1 MATFDEFYRSLPDD
15 SGKRG
20 EFFEKV
26 FVPWFLREDPEWS
39 TKIQKIWLWDE
50 YPDRWGK
57 DCGIDLVYEDRN
69 GKHWAVQSKCVSPDR
84 EISKAEIDSFLS
96 ESNDPRIHG
105 RLLIASTDGIGK
117 NAMQV
122 IERQEKQVVCF
133 LREHFRQSEVEFPST
148 ALDLATG
155 RRKDKRRPRPH
166 QQEAIRNVVEG
177 LKTQDRGQLLMACGT
192 GKTLTSLW
200 IKEELNAKRT
210 LVLLPSLSLLSQT
223 LREWTATSREEFNW
237 ICVCS
242 DKSVAK
248 QDKSVDDWIEHVTEV
263 GVPVTSDPA
272 EIRQFLSN
280 NEEGIIFSTY
290 QSCPLVTIAQ
300 QDTGIPSFDV
310 VFADEAHRC
319 AGKVS
324 ESFGCVLDSQ
334 KIRAQKRLFM
344 TATPRV
350 LSNQIKTKADAE
362 DIEVASMDDE
372 NLFGTVLHRL
382 NFSEAI
388 SKELL
393 TDYRV
398 VVIGVDDPEIQA
410 QIIHR
415 PLSATSNGV
424 ETDYETLANH
434 ISLAKAIR
442 EYDLQRVITFHGRV
456 KGAKKFS
463 EDHPAIVDWLPIS
476 SKTERAIQTG
486 YVSGEMTSL
495 ERNNKIGRLRNLKDG
510 EIGILSNARCLSEG
524 VDVPTLDGIAFID
537 PRSSQVDIIQAV
549 GRAIRKSEEKS
560 FGYIILPVY
569 ISSPDEIEEELFK
582 SRFAVVWKV
591 LLSLRSQDDTLDNQ
605 LDKLRIELGK
615 RNNLES
621 TFIDLGKIH
630 IDLPKSVSNG
640 MESALK
646 ALIVKSTTSA
656 WFEKYGELLDYVE
669 ENGSS
674 NIRASHSSLGEWVVY
689 QRKQFRKYRL
699 PQKECNLLS
708 ALPEWSWDPIEGAW
722 QSMYLRV
729 KEYSENRKLDEIPI
743 CHEYYSWIGVQRSRY
758 KQNKLKQ
765 EWCEKLTSL
774 PGWQWDPREDE
785 WRKRFNEAKGL
796 CETNAN
802 KDSKQNNYQWANW
815 QRLEYRKG
823 KLSEERISMLNSI
836 TGWSWNPEMDIWEK
850 NYRLTK
856 ENIEIYGFQA
866 EAWSERR
873 LLLEWLKN
881 QFKRSNENELSEEQ
895 ASKINRLN
903 FPRIQR
909 REASIEMPE
918 PSIYIDE
925 TGKLIIATKSHV
937 SQVSEQINIIEG
949 KIKVLIETLP
959 HAWERKLLE
968 EADSLDQ
975 IFKDALRQVREA
987 GKKGVLS
994 QTQQEMLDKLSRCIL
1009 NKDTCEW
1016 KLRYE
1021 ELSVFWESNAHL
1033 RLPEKHLLTYW
1044 ATRQRQNYA
1053 KGILEGWKITELE
1066 KLPFWSWDPLFSK
1079 WLHQYESIRENLTTG
1094 RQEEL
1099 TTSSKTWITNQRRY
1113 RQKLSDYQ
1121 TRLLENLPGWQWDP
1135 SETRWIEMYTF
1146 LVDHVKTSNTLKV
1159 PAETQL
1165 SYWVARQRQ
1174 MHRKGMLPRD
1184 KQELLDDI
1192 PGWDWLPKEKR
1203 S

>member
-1 MATFDEFYRSLPDD
+1 MATFDEFYRSLPED

-26 FVPWFLREDPEWS
+26 FVPWFLRTDPEWS

-50 YPDRWGK
+50 YPDRWVK
-57 DCGIDLVYEDRN
+57 DCGIDLVYVDQN

-96 ESNDPRIHG
+96 ESNDSRIHG

-148 ALDLATG
+148 HLDLATG
-155 RRKDKRRPRPH
+155 RRKNKRRPRPH

-177 LKTQDRGQLLMACGT
+177 LQTHDRGQLLMACGT

-223 LREWTATSREEFNW
+223 LREWSATSREEFNW

-248 QDKSVDDWIEHVTEV
+248 QDKTDDDWIEHVSEV
-263 GVPVTSDPA
+263 GVPVTSDPT
-272 EIRQFLSN
+272 EIRQFLRN
-280 NEEGIIFSTY
+280 NEEGIVFSTY
-290 QSCPLVTIAQ
+290 QSAPLVTEAQ
-300 QDTGIPSFDV
+300 EDANIPAFDV

-324 ESFGCVLDSQ
+324 EAFGCVLDSQ
-334 KIRAQKRLFM
+334 KIRSDKRLFM

-350 LSNQIKTKADAE
+350 LSSRIKAKADAE
-362 DIEVASMDDE
+362 NIEVASMDDE
-372 NLFGTVLHRL
+372 SLFGTVLHRL

-398 VVIGVDDPEIQA
+398 VVIGIDDPEIQA
-410 QIIHR
+410 KIINR

-434 ISLAKAIR
+434 ISLAKAICD
-442 EYDLQRVITFHGRV
+442 YDLQRVITFHGRV

-463 EDHPAIVDWLPIS
+463 EDHPAIVDWLPTL
-476 SKTERAIQTG
+476 SKTERVIQTG

-495 ERNNKIGRLRNLKDG
+495 ERNNKIAQLRDLEEG

-524 VDVPTLDGIAFID
+524 VDVPSLDGIAFID

-569 ISSPDEIEEELFK
+569 INSFDGIEEELFK

-591 LLSLRSQDDTLDNQ
+591 LLSLRSQDDTLDND

-615 RNNLES
+615 RDNLENKS
-621 TFIDLGKIH
+621 IDLGKIH
-630 IDLPKSVSNG
+630 IDLPKSVSNE

-646 ALIVKSTTSA
+646 ALIVKSTTSD
-656 WFEKYGELLDYVE
+656 WFEKYGELLEYVE

-674 NIRASHSSLGEWVVY
+674 NIRASHSSLGEWIVY
-689 QRKQFRKYRL
+689 QRKQFRKSRL
-699 PQKECNLLS
+699 PQKEYNLLS
-708 ALPEWSWDPIEGAW
+708 VLPEWTWDPIEGVW

-729 KEYSENRKLDEIPI
+729 KEYSGNKNLDEIPI
-743 CHEYYSWIGVQRSRY
+743 SHEYYSWISGQRTRY
-758 KQNKLKQ
+758 KQNTLKQ
-765 EWCEKLTSL
+765 EWSEKLTSL

-785 WRKRFNEAKGL
+785 WRDRFNEL
-796 CETNAN
+796 
-802 KDSKQNNYQWANW
+802 KDLYKSNYKLESKQDIYQWANW
-815 QRLEYRKG
+815 QRLKYRKG
-823 KLSEERISMLNSI
+823 QLCEERIYALNSI
-836 TGWSWNPEMDIWEK
+836 LGWSWNPDMDNWEEI
-850 NYRLTK
+850 YEFIK
-856 ENIEIYGFQA
+856 ENIQMHGFQVQ
-866 EAWSERR
+866 AWSDRTR
-873 LLLEWLKN
+873 LLKWLKN
-881 QFKRSNENELSEEQ
+881 QFKRDNENRLSQEQ
-895 ASKINRLN
+895 TTKMTLLN
-903 FPRIQR
+903 FPRVERGKESLETSQ
-909 REASIEMPE
+909 

-925 TGKLIIATKSHV
+925 SGKLNVTTQSHV
-937 SQVSEQINIIEG
+937 SQISEQIYIIERY
-949 KIKVLIETLP
+949 IKVLTEALP
-959 HAWERKLLE
+959 KAWEQKLIE

-975 IFKDALRQVREA
+975 NFMDALRQVREA
-987 GKKGVLS
+987 GKKGMLS
-994 QTQQEMLDKLSRCIL
+994 QTQQEVLDKLSGCIL
-1009 NKDTCEW
+1009 RKDTCEW
-1016 KLRYE
+1016 KLRYK
-1021 ELSVFWESNAHL
+1021 ELILFWESNAHL
-1033 RLPEKHLLTYW
+1033 RLPEKNLLTYW
-1044 ATRQRQNYA
+1044 ATRQRQAYS
-1053 KGILEGWKITELE
+1053 KGILEEWKITDLE
-1066 KLPFWSWDPLFSK
+1066 KLSFWSWDPLFSK
-1079 WLHQYESIRENLTTG
+1079 WLQQYESIREHLKTG

-1099 TTSSKTWITNQRRY
+1099 NTTSRTWITNQRRY
-1113 RQKLSDYQ
+1113 RNKLSDYQ
-1121 TRLLENLPGWQWDP
+1121 IKLVENLPGWQWDP
-1135 SETRWIEMYTF
+1135 SEAGWIKMYST
-1146 LVDHVKTSNTLKV
+1146 LVDNVQESNTLKI
-1159 PAETQL
+1159 PTKTQL
-1165 SYWVARQRQ
+1165 YYWVTRQRQ
-1174 MHRKGMLPRD
+1174 MHRKGLLPRD
-1184 KQELLDDI
+1184 KQELLADI
-1192 PGWDWLPKEKR
+1192 PGWDWLLNENR